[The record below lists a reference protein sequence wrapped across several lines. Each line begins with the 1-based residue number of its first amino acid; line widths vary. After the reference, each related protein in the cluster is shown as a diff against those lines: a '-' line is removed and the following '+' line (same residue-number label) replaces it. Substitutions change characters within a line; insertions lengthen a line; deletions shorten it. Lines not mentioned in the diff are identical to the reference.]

1 MKFSRR
7 HFLHLASAA
16 LPAFSRIAW
25 ADAYPARPVR
35 LIVGFAAGG
44 PQDIVMRLIAQ
55 WLSERLG
62 QSFIV
67 ENRPGAAGNL
77 GAEAVAHATPD
88 GYTLLS
94 ISSPNAINATVYDN
108 LNFNFIRDIAPVA
121 SVIRVPLVMEVSPAV
136 PVNSVPEFIAYA
148 KANPAKISYASGGV
162 GTPQNVA
169 AELFKMMTAVS
180 MTHVPYRGSA
190 PALTDLIAGQVQVMF
205 DTTPASMAYIRAGR
219 VRALAVTTA
228 TRADV

>member
-7 HFLHLASAA
+7 HFLHLAAAA

-55 WLSERLG
+55 WLSEKLG

-67 ENRPGAAGNL
+67 ENRLGAAGNV

-94 ISSPNAINATVYDN
+94 ISAPNAINATLYDH
-108 LNFNFIRDIAPVA
+108 LNFNFIRDIVPVA
-121 SVIRVPLVMEVSPAV
+121 SVMRVPLVMEVNPSLPI
-136 PVNSVPEFIAYA
+136 NTVPEFIAYA
-148 KANPAKISYASGGV
+148 KANPGKINFASGGV
-162 GTPQNVA
+162 GTPQHVS
-169 AELFKMMTAVS
+169 AELFMMLTGVS
-180 MTHVPYRGSA
+180 MVHVPYHGV
-190 PALTDLIAGQVQVMF
+190 ALALPDLIAGQVQTMF
-205 DTTPASMAYIRAGR
+205 D
-219 VRALAVTTA
+219 
-228 TRADV
+228 